1 MESLKH
7 SLRLKLAVVLV
18 GITAG
23 TIIIGTIINS
33 IFLGNYY
40 MNTKQEALV
49 DIYDTLNRTFYV
61 DSRGNVVASATG
73 VDILRNNSY
82 SQGAQMLV
90 INTTG
95 MEVLANVPIDDIT
108 DDENMMNR
116 IKEIIFNI
124 NTSKK
129 EVLEIATNYEMYI
142 YTNEDTD
149 MDYIE
154 MFGEL
159 DCGYLFL
166 MRVSFE
172 SMQEVVSVA
181 NRFYPNY
188 VS

>member
-124 NTSKK
+124 NTSKR
-129 EVLEIATNYEMYI
+129 EVLEASPIS
-142 YTNEDTD
+142 
-149 MDYIE
+149 
-154 MFGEL
+154 
-159 DCGYLFL
+159 
-166 MRVSFE
+166 RP
-172 SMQEVVSVA
+172 SMQSANWVPLMVSRSIRKSTTCISFSLSSV
-181 NRFYPNY
+181 RIC
-188 VS
+188 SQCR